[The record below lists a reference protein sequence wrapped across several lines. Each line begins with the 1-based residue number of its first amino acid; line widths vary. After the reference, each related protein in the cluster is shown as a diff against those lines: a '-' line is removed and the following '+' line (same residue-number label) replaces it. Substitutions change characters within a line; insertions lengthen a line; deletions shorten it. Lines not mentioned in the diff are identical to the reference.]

1 MANFTGIKKLFGVS
15 KQSNFCH
22 KQRNSAT
29 NISDSKIIIGLKYLK
44 YLFIFFSLFYKEMY
58 IFCQSFVD
66 TKLLCIVSYYFLI
79 CMLEV
84 KIPHSI
90 ILNEF
95 VLFLRDFKTTVS
107 HIVKVTQINYV
118 SRNQLHFTESFLST
132 FELEWQNIAGRRKE
146 NFLFSVQF

>member
-1 MANFTGIKKLFGVS
+1 
-15 KQSNFCH
+15 
-22 KQRNSAT
+22 
-29 NISDSKIIIGLKYLK
+29 
-44 YLFIFFSLFYKEMY
+44 MY

-118 SRNQLHFTESFLST
+118 SRNQLRNTADGFQIFTFGIS
-132 FELEWQNIAGRRKE
+132 WPD
-146 NFLFSVQF
+146 